1 MYLAACERRAE
12 ESAAPPSNH
21 LVRRHPRGATDRA
34 RIKVGTA
41 SRCEGRR
48 LTTLRTLGTVHA
60 LTGPCAM
67 NGRVLK
73 RRRLSID
80 TSGLGPG
87 RAEGSAVSFFTRRR
101 SSRTSRWSS
110 DAVRFV
116 TSTLTTTVAAVP
128 SPPGPSTEGHQDCG
142 NAHVPG

>member
-1 MYLAACERRAE
+1 MYLAACESRAE

-34 RIKVGTA
+34 RIKVGTT

-48 LTTLRTLGTVHA
+48 LTTRRTLGTVHA

-73 RRRLSID
+73 KRRLSID
-80 TSGLGPG
+80 TSGLLDTPLHKKYISSGVCP
-87 RAEGSAVSFFTRRR
+87 RNAECGSTVLY
-101 SSRTSRWSS
+101 SST
-110 DAVRFV
+110 
-116 TSTLTTTVAAVP
+116 
-128 SPPGPSTEGHQDCG
+128 
-142 NAHVPG
+142 